1 VSLGAFV
8 SLWFKKACGEVLRG
22 NKKPLRHHGTK
33 GHKDFTL
40 MYAKLSQRIEHQLEP
55 GLFHVPLLKGW
66 KLEN

>member
-1 VSLGAFV
+1 M

-40 MYAKLSQRIEHQLEP
+40 MYAKLLEREEYQLEP
-55 GLFHVPLLKGW
+55 GLFHVPLLKDGIR
-66 KLEN
+66 KLIH

>member
-1 VSLGAFV
+1 M

-40 MYAKLSQRIEHQLEP
+40 MVGETVGKRIVSIGP
-55 GLFHVPLLKGW
+55 GLFHVPLMKDGIR
-66 KLEN
+66 KLIL